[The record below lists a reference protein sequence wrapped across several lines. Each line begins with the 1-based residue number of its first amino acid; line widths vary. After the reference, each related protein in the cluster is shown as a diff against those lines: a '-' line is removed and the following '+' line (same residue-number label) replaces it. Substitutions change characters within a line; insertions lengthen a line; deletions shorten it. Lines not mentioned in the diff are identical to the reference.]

1 MGSLDLPS
9 KDSADLH
16 LVVATKEELV
26 VQQHDNSDEW
36 RGALTL
42 EAYLRREEHLYSQ
55 DMTKEGGMTPWM
67 LVYQP
72 DPNGPRQVLCGCETL
87 RKNALVAQNGK
98 VEDVIAY
105 GICSVFS
112 PERYRGRGYAGRMMT
127 ELAKKL
133 KSWKTEE
140 GQLPLFSVLYSDIG
154 KQFYAARGW
163 QPFPSAHVSLPLTS
177 EEQPVEQVRL
187 LEAKEIPELCS
198 QDEALLRKQLSAL
211 DSHSRSAVALVPDAR
226 TFRWHHAREEFVG
239 KELRD
244 KLPAAKGAIVD
255 GPPGSRV
262 WAIWTRVWSNPKEES
277 PNTLHILRLV
287 TEDESYSDF
296 KPATADVV
304 EKLKNSSVARSI
316 AAIFQAAQREAAQ
329 WDMKQVAIW
338 NPTSATLAAAKL
350 IDPNASVT
358 HRETDSIAS
367 LQWHGS
373 TGSWEDVDWIKNE
386 KYGWC

>member
-1 MGSLDLPS
+1 M
-9 KDSADLH
+9 
-16 LVVATKEELV
+16 
-26 VQQHDNSDEW
+26 
-36 RGALTL
+36 
-42 EAYLRREEHLYSQ
+42 
-55 DMTKEGGMTPWM
+55 
-67 LVYQP
+67 
-72 DPNGPRQVLCGCETL
+72 
-87 RKNALVAQNGK
+87 
-98 VEDVIAY
+98 
-105 GICSVFS
+105 
-112 PERYRGRGYAGRMMT
+112 
-127 ELAKKL
+127 
-133 KSWKTEE
+133 
-140 GQLPLFSVLYSDIG
+140 
-154 KQFYAARGW
+154 
-163 QPFPSAHVSLPLTS
+163 
-177 EEQPVEQVRL
+177 EQVRL

-239 KELRD
+239 EELRG

-367 LQWHGS
+367 LQWHGC